1 MSNFYRENSKYLL
14 ILAFK
19 RAVWT
24 AVEVSLAIALVD
36 LFRGLKTGHFYFL
49 NILIGTFVISFLK
62 SIVIGVPEFK
72 NDGILIT
79 GGKTSKVNLSIN
91 NEKLKKKAYI
101 RLRVINDRRK
111 KARKEINFLV
121 KYKR

>member
-36 LFRGLKTGHFYFL
+36 LFRGLKTGPFCFL
-49 NILIGTFVISFLK
+49 NILIGVFIISFFK
-62 SIVIGVPEFK
+62 TIVIGAPEYK
-72 NDGILIT
+72 SDGILIT
-79 GGKTSKVNLSIN
+79 GGKTSKVNLSIH
-91 NEKLKKKAYI
+91 
-101 RLRVINDRRK
+101 
-111 KARKEINFLV
+111 
-121 KYKR
+121 

>member
-1 MSNFYRENSKYLL
+1 MSNFYKENSKYLL

-24 AVEVSLAIALVD
+24 VVEVSLAIALVD
-36 LFRGLKTGHFYFL
+36 LFRGLKTGPFYFL
-49 NILIGTFVISFLK
+49 NILLGTFVISFLK
-62 SIVIGVPEFK
+62 SIVVGVPEFK

-91 NEKLKKKAYI
+91 IEKLKKKAYI

-111 KARKEINFLV
+111 KPNRSIYFSV